1 MPCAKRKQAHKCLL
15 SFGAGNG
22 NRTSTSRFARAREV
36 RTARIW
42 LQCIPGKRMR
52 SRTSPTS
59 TNFRRILI
67 HIAMCQK
74 KAGTWAGI
82 ERTPRALREPGKF
95 AQRGSGFSAFPVSDC
110 GAGLHLHPQT
120 SGGFSSTLPCAKRK
134 QAHKCLLSFGA
145 GNGNRT
151 STSRFARAREVRTAR
166 IWLQCIPGKR
176 MRSRTS
182 PTSTNFRRILIHIA
196 MCQKKAGTCVPAF
209 FWSR

>member
-1 MPCAKRKQAHKCLL
+1 MHSREANARHSFTYIHKLPADPHPHCHVPKE
-15 SFGAGNG
+15 
-22 NRTSTSRFARAREV
+22 SRHMRSGIEPSPRALREPGKFAQREFEPQ
-36 RTARIW
+36 R
-42 LQCIPGKRMR
+42 IPGKRVR
-52 SRTSPTS
+52 DIASPTP

-134 QAHKCLLSFGA
+134 QAHEA
-145 GNGNRT
+145 
-151 STSRFARAREVRTAR
+151 
-166 IWLQCIPGKR
+166 
-176 MRSRTS
+176 
-182 PTSTNFRRILIHIA
+182 
-196 MCQKKAGTCVPAF
+196 PAF

>member
-1 MPCAKRKQAHKCLL
+1 MCACFLLEQVTGIERTPRAMRELRKFAQQSSSFSAFPGSDCGAELHQHPQTSGGSSSTLPCAKRKQAHKCLL

-22 NRTSTSRFARAREV
+22 NRTSTSRFARARDV

-42 LQCIPGKRMR
+42 LQCIPGKRVR
-52 SRTSPTS
+52 DIASPTP
-59 TNFRRILI
+59 TNFRRVLI

-82 ERTPRALREPGKF
+82 ERTPRALRELRKF

-134 QAHKCLLSFGA
+134 QAHEA
-145 GNGNRT
+145 
-151 STSRFARAREVRTAR
+151 
-166 IWLQCIPGKR
+166 
-176 MRSRTS
+176 
-182 PTSTNFRRILIHIA
+182 
-196 MCQKKAGTCVPAF
+196 PAF